1 MDTQSTNQTNTEA
14 INALKTIALEGLKEQ
29 RRSRRWS
36 IFFKLLFWAYLLIVG
51 GAFLVGLSDS
61 GKDEDV
67 TNASEITAV
76 VDIKGVIMDEA
87 DASADL
93 VIPSLKKAF
102 DNPKTKAVV
111 LRINSPG
118 GSPVQAGQ
126 INDEIRR
133 LRAKYKDIPVYAVI
147 SDICASGGYYIAVAA
162 DKIYADKASLVGSIG
177 VRMDNF
183 GFVEAMN
190 KLGVERRL
198 LTAGENKGMLDPFQP
213 LNPKEVDHV
222 KTLLNTTHQQFINVV
237 KQGRGERLKNNPD
250 LFTGLIW
257 TGEGAKDLGLI
268 DELGDERYVAREV
281 IKAPTMVNF
290 TSEKDFF
297 DKVGERLGTSVSQW
311 FMQSSTAQPRMY

>member
-1 MDTQSTNQTNTEA
+1 MDNENNANA
-14 INALKTIALEGLKEQ
+14 IEALKTIALEGLKEQ
-29 RRSRRWS
+29 RRARRWG
-36 IFFKLLFWAYLLIVG
+36 IFFKLLFWAYLLII
-51 GAFLVGLSDS
+51 GAIFIMGLLGTDKNDS
-61 GKDEDV
+61 I
-67 TNASEITAV
+67 TASEITAV

-93 VIPSLKKAF
+93 VIPSLRKAF
-102 DNPKTKAVV
+102 ANPKTKAVL

-133 LRAKYKDIPVYAVI
+133 LRTLHEDIPVYAVV

-198 LTAGENKGMLDPFQP
+198 ITAGENKGMLDPFLP
-213 LNPKEVDHV
+213 ENPKEVEHV
-222 KTLLNTTHQQFINVV
+222 KTLLNMTHQQFINVV
-237 KQGRGERLKNNPD
+237 KEGRGTRLKDNPD

-257 TGEGAKDLGLI
+257 TGEGAKELGLI

-281 IKAPTMVNF
+281 VKAPTMVNF
-290 TSEKDFF
+290 TSEKDFL
-297 DKVGERLGTSVSQW
+297 DKIGEQLGTSVSQW
-311 FMQSSTAQPRMY
+311 FMQSSTPQPRMY

>member
-1 MDTQSTNQTNTEA
+1 MDNENNTHA
-14 INALKTIALEGLKEQ
+14 IEALKTIALEGLKEQ
-29 RRSRRWS
+29 RRARRWG
-36 IFFKLLFWAYLLIVG
+36 IFFKLLFWAYLLII
-51 GAFLVGLSDS
+51 GAVFVMGLLGTDSDDS
-61 GKDEDV
+61 IS
-67 TNASEITAV
+67 ASEITAV

-93 VIPSLKKAF
+93 VIPSLRKAF
-102 DNPKTKAVV
+102 ANPKTKAVL

-133 LRAKYKDIPVYAVI
+133 LKSLHENIPVYAVV

-190 KLGVERRL
+190 KLGIERRL
-198 LTAGENKGMLDPFQP
+198 LTAGENKGMLDPFLP
-213 LNPKEVDHV
+213 INPKEVEHV

-237 KQGRGERLKNNPD
+237 KEGRGKRLKDNPD

-268 DELGDERYVAREV
+268 DELGDERYVAREIV
-281 IKAPTMVNF
+281 KASTMVNF
-290 TSEKDFF
+290 TSEKDFL
-297 DKVGERLGTSVSQW
+297 DKIGEQLGTSVSQW
-311 FMQSSTAQPRMY
+311 FMQSSAPQPRLY

>member
-29 RRSRRWS
+29 RRSRRWG

-281 IKAPTMVNF
+281 VKAPTMVNF

>member
-29 RRSRRWS
+29 RRSRRWG

>member
-1 MDTQSTNQTNTEA
+1 MDNENNA
-14 INALKTIALEGLKEQ
+14 IDALKTIALEGLKEQ
-29 RRSRRWS
+29 RRTRRWG
-36 IFFKLLFWAYLLIVG
+36 IFFKLLFWAYLLIIG
-51 GAFLVGLSDS
+51 GIFVAGLL
-61 GKDEDV
+61 GKDSDESA
-67 TNASEITAV
+67 TLASEITAV

-93 VIPSLKKAF
+93 VVPSLRKAF
-102 DNPKTKAVV
+102 EHSKTKAVL

-133 LRAKYKDIPVYAVI
+133 LKTLHEDIPVYAVI

-198 LTAGENKGMLDPFQP
+198 LTAGENKGMLDPFLP
-213 LNPKEVDHV
+213 VNPKEVEHV
-222 KTLLNTTHQQFINVV
+222 KTLLNSTHQQFIDVV
-237 KQGRGERLKNNPD
+237 KEGRGKRLKDNPD

-268 DELGDERYVAREV
+268 DELGDERYIAREV
-281 IKAPTMVNF
+281 VKAPTMVNF
-290 TSEKDFF
+290 TAEKDFYQ
-297 DKVGERLGTSVSQW
+297 KISEQLGTSVSQW
-311 FMQSSTAQPRMY
+311 FMQTSTPQPRLY

>member
-29 RRSRRWS
+29 RRSRRWG
-36 IFFKLLFWAYLLIVG
+36 IFFKLLFWVYLLIVG

>member
-281 IKAPTMVNF
+281 IKAPTIVNF

>member
-1 MDTQSTNQTNTEA
+1 MDTQTNTEA
-14 INALKTIALEGLKEQ
+14 IDALKTIALEGLKEQ
-29 RRSRRWS
+29 RRARRWG
-36 IFFKLLFWAYLLIVG
+36 IFFKLLFWGYLLIVG
-51 GAFLVGLSDS
+51 GLFLVGLWGGKSDS
-61 GKDEDV
+61 TV
-67 TNASEITAV
+67 SASEITAV

-102 DNPKTKAVV
+102 ENPKTKAVL

-183 GFVEAMN
+183 GFVETMN

-198 LTAGENKGMLDPFQP
+198 ITAGENKGMLDPFLP

-222 KTLLNTTHQQFINVV
+222 KTLLATTHKQFIDVV
-237 KQGRGERLKNNPD
+237 KQGRGSRLKDNPD

-268 DELGDERYVAREV
+268 DEIGDERFVAREV
-281 IKAPTMVNF
+281 VKAPTMVNF
-290 TSEKDFF
+290 TSEKDFY
-297 DKVGERLGTSVSQW
+297 DKISERLGTSVSQW
-311 FMQSSTAQPRMY
+311 FMQSSTSQPRLY

>member
-1 MDTQSTNQTNTEA
+1 MDNENNA
-14 INALKTIALEGLKEQ
+14 IDALKTIALEGLKEQ
-29 RRSRRWS
+29 RRTRRWG
-36 IFFKLLFWAYLLIVG
+36 IFFKLLFWAYLLIIG
-51 GAFLVGLSDS
+51 GIFVAGLL
-61 GKDEDV
+61 GKDSDESA
-67 TNASEITAV
+67 TLASEITAV

-93 VIPSLKKAF
+93 VVPSLRKAF
-102 DNPKTKAVV
+102 EHSKTKAVL

-133 LRAKYKDIPVYAVI
+133 LKTLHEDIPVYAVI

-198 LTAGENKGMLDPFQP
+198 LTAGENKGMLDPFLP
-213 LNPKEVDHV
+213 VNPKEVEHV
-222 KTLLNTTHQQFINVV
+222 KTLLNSTHQQFIDVV
-237 KQGRGERLKNNPD
+237 KEGRGKRLKDNPD

-268 DELGDERYVAREV
+268 DELGDERYIAREV
-281 IKAPTMVNF
+281 VKAPTMVNV
-290 TSEKDFF
+290 TAEK
-297 DKVGERLGTSVSQW
+297 KL
-311 FMQSSTAQPRMY
+311 

>member
-1 MDTQSTNQTNTEA
+1 MDNENNANA
-14 INALKTIALEGLKEQ
+14 IEALKTIALEGLKEQ
-29 RRSRRWS
+29 RRARRWG
-36 IFFKLLFWAYLLIVG
+36 IFFKLLFWGYLLII
-51 GAFLVGLSDS
+51 GAIFIMGLLGTNSDDS
-61 GKDEDV
+61 I
-67 TNASEITAV
+67 TASEITAV

-93 VIPSLKKAF
+93 VIPSLRKAF
-102 DNPKTKAVV
+102 ANPKTKAVL

-133 LRAKYKDIPVYAVI
+133 LRTLHEDIPVYAVV

-198 LTAGENKGMLDPFQP
+198 ITAGENKGMLDPFLP
-213 LNPKEVDHV
+213 ENPKEVEHV
-222 KTLLNTTHQQFINVV
+222 KTLLNMTHQQFINVV
-237 KQGRGERLKNNPD
+237 KEGRGKRLKDNPD

-257 TGEGAKDLGLI
+257 TGEGAKELGLI

-281 IKAPTMVNF
+281 VKAPTMVNF
-290 TSEKDFF
+290 TSEKDFL
-297 DKVGERLGTSVSQW
+297 DKIGEQLGTSVSQW
-311 FMQSSTAQPRMY
+311 FMQSSTPQPRMY